1 VIFNTLW
8 DAARHNELILI
19 DGALCHWHL
28 RRDGQLTIYELIV
41 LPQLQRQ
48 GRSQIPLAVGR
59 SILRSLSQVP
69 GARVLVARCPA
80 DLPANTWYQHQ
91 GFSLTPRSSTEGHHV
106 NLTQSNTGREIITWS
121 KMP

>member
-48 GRSQIPLAVGR
+48 GRGR

-91 GFSLTPRSSTEGHHV
+91 GFHHV

-121 KMP
+121 RDTP